1 MNAEIK
7 QLFAEYLLD
16 AKDPVAAAVL
26 TLADTL
32 RREPIIVEPDD
43 KGTVG
48 VKEAAEL
55 LHTSSKQVYLMCL
68 AGKLRAP
75 ASAAESV
82 SPLTRSSVTRP
93 AGVTR
98 QKPPGRLHCP
108 LLLQA
113 TTYHHTTLRS
123 HLSTPHKYGTI
134 RAGDNDNRRN
144 ADLHSA

>member
-7 QLFAEYLLD
+7 TLFAEYLLD

-55 LHTSSKQVYLMCL
+55 LKTSSKKVYLMCL
-68 AGKLRAP
+68 AGKLRCRCV
-75 ASAAESV
+75 SGRVRISLKEINTLESTHDDRH
-82 SPLTRSSVTRP
+82 LDHRGTRSE
-93 AGVTR
+93 
-98 QKPPGRLHCP
+98 
-108 LLLQA
+108 
-113 TTYHHTTLRS
+113 
-123 HLSTPHKYGTI
+123 TPR
-134 RAGDNDNRRN
+134 RAGIRQRAAPPD
-144 ADLHSA
+144 